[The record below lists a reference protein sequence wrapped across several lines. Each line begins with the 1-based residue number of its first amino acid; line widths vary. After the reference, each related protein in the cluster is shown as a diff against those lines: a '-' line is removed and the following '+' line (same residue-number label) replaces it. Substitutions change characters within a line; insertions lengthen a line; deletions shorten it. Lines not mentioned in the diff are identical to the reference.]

1 MHHNENLESVP
12 NQPWQWLTWR
22 ALTVGQLHL
31 HLHGFVS
38 RCRQTLPLMD
48 LFAAEGGP
56 MKIEQSRCAAGL
68 QENA

>member
-22 ALTVGQLHL
+22 ALTV
-31 HLHGFVS
+31 GFVS